1 MDIDRL
7 EDNNSG
13 GERQFFG
20 RDVPIEKLHTV
31 HAAASSSGER
41 ERVIEGSERERR
53 QSLGTPTRDEDV
65 FCVEFCALVKTAG
78 ADR

>member
-20 RDVPIEKLHTV
+20 RDVPIEKNSIEFTLQLPLL
-31 HAAASSSGER
+31 ER
-41 ERVIEGSERERR
+41 ERES
-53 QSLGTPTRDEDV
+53 D
-65 FCVEFCALVKTAG
+65 
-78 ADR
+78 